1 MRISPLGHPLTFVLS
16 PKGARKKNDIDSY
29 LFNMAIDPSPNGIYN
44 GRSLPREI
52 IQNPFSSS
60 S

>member
-1 MRISPLGHPLTFVLS
+1 MRITPLGHPLTFVLS
-16 PKGARKKNDIDSY
+16 PKEARKKNDIDSY

-44 GRSLPREI
+44 DRALPEDI